1 MPLEVKARKIK
12 AFKYYLFLVINIFQ
26 IGFII
31 YSHIIYK
38 LDLIYCFI
46 TNWSYALSSFYLF
59 AVLICDTSLYFFSS
73 KKLEKFHHFMR
84 NLFSNVAFPYNFM
97 ITIGFWGILLIGII
111 FSSETF
117 LKEGT
122 EITFQTIFVNVHLH
136 LGITIFMIID
146 LFMHERNEVKL
157 NWCSCISNTVI
168 YDIYCSFYCVLKYY
182 YNINPYLFTN
192 DFEWWQM
199 LLVGIGIYAI
209 LFGCIFIYNAIS
221 NKINKDSMRI
231 IDSEEDLGLI
241 TSENTEDSG
250 IITPGEF

>member
-1 MPLEVKARKIK
+1 MPLEVKPRKIK

-59 AVLICDTSLYFFSS
+59 SVLICDTSLYFFSS

-97 ITIGFWGILLIGII
+97 ITIGFCGILLIGII

-122 EITFQTIFVNVHLH
+122 EITFNTIFVNVHLH

-168 YDIYCSFYCVLKYY
+168 YAIYCTFYCFLKYY

-199 LLVGIGIYAI
+199 LSVGIGIYAI
-209 LFGCIFIYNAIS
+209 LVGCIFIYNAIT

-231 IDSEEDLGLI
+231 IDSEEDQGLI
-241 TSENTEDSG
+241 SAENTEDSG